1 MNDNLNLSN
10 LPTIPVAPEG
20 FKSGFVGIIGRPN
33 VGKSTLMN
41 QLIRQKIAIT
51 SPVSQTTRNRL
62 RGILTTEKPQII
74 FVDTPGI
81 HKPHHSLGKII
92 VKNAKTA
99 INAVDII
106 LLVVDSST
114 KSGGGDRYII
124 DLLKTVNQP
133 IILGLNKSD
142 QQPENYQEIDE
153 SYASLIQDYNWPILK
168 FSALTGDGLENLQ
181 NSLIEQL
188 DFGPYY
194 YPPDLITDQPERFI
208 MGELIREQILQM
220 TRQEIP
226 HSVAIAIEKV
236 EETPKVTK
244 IFAAINVER
253 NSQKG
258 IMIGQKGSM
267 LKAIGT
273 AAREQIQKLI
283 AGEVY
288 LKLFVKVEPQWRQSN
303 LRLAEFGYRVE
314 E

>member
-41 QLIRQKIAIT
+41 QLIGQKIAIT

-62 RGILTTEKPQII
+62 RGILTTEKAQII

-114 KSGGGDRYII
+114 RSGGGDRYII